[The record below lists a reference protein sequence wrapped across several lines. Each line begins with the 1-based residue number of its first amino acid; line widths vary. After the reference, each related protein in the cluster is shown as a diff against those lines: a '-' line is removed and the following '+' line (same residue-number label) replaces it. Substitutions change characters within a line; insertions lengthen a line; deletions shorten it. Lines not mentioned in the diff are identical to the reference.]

1 MHSVSHLTSGTPTK
15 SNLYLANSL
24 AAAVNEPALY
34 RLLTFQVPNLMALF
48 CCLGHTK
55 VSVQVRVFVNIS
67 SYSHTDLLNV
77 TQLAIL
83 PVPCRYILSLMNFIT
98 NKQEIFQISSSTHTV
113 LIQGISIIFVGQM
126 PPNIV
131 FKKVQSLTMTR
142 QNLKQPYENRP
153 F

>member
-1 MHSVSHLTSGTPTK
+1 
-15 SNLYLANSL
+15 
-24 AAAVNEPALY
+24 
-34 RLLTFQVPNLMALF
+34 
-48 CCLGHTK
+48 
-55 VSVQVRVFVNIS
+55 
-67 SYSHTDLLNV
+67 
-77 TQLAIL
+77 
-83 PVPCRYILSLMNFIT
+83 MNFIT